1 MIGIYSTQRERDG
14 EGEGERERDMT
25 MAAFLDA
32 KSQILDVAF

>member
-1 MIGIYSTQRERDG
+1 MIGIYSTERERDG
-14 EGEGERERDMT
+14 EREGERDMA